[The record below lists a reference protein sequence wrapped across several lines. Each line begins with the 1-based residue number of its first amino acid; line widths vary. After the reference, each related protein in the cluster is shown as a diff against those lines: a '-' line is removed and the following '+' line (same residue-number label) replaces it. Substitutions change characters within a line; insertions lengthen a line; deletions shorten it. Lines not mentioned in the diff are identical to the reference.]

1 MRGRRVLRRRIAAI
15 EAHDRDDRSR
25 GRRWAAHPRTCAADR
40 PALVEAEAAMTAAY
54 GGRTK
59 LSGAARPVGTLL
71 AMASIAL
78 LILPF
83 FSTFGELL
91 TKAAMAAGF
100 DAWLGQWIAPLEGKL
115 VHGALAL
122 IGIPSAYDGSLL
134 YVGTGPGSL
143 ALYISWN
150 CVGWQ
155 TLLFLVVSMATGL
168 QGEYTL
174 RSRLETVALGVVG
187 IAILNILRITVV
199 AVVAYMFGQIPAV
212 IVHDYGS
219 VIATVV
225 FLMAFWAFAYNVVLE
240 RIGGDG
246 EDQSPEQG
254 SNAVA
259 SV

>member
-1 MRGRRVLRRRIAAI
+1 MTSMPFQA
-15 EAHDRDDRSR
+15 
-25 GRRWAAHPRTCAADR
+25 R
-40 PALVEAEAAMTAAY
+40 PS
-54 GGRTK
+54 
-59 LSGAARPVGTLL
+59 LSGSARPVGTLI
-71 AMASIAL
+71 AVGSIAL

-100 DAWLGQWIAPLEGKL
+100 DVWLGQWIAPIEGKL

-122 IGIPSAYDGSLL
+122 VGIPSAYDGSLL
-134 YVGTGPGSL
+134 YVGTGAGSL

-155 TLLFLVVSMATGL
+155 TVLFLLVSMATGL

-174 RSRLETVALGVVG
+174 RSRLETVVLGVLG
-187 IAILNILRITVV
+187 IAMLNILRITVV
-199 AVVAYMFGQIPAV
+199 ALVAYAFGQVPAV

-219 VIATVV
+219 VIATVA

-240 RIGGDG
+240 RTRDR
-246 EDQSPEQG
+246 DDASPEVG
-254 SNAVA
+254 TASANAGATVP
-259 SV
+259 S

>member
-1 MRGRRVLRRRIAAI
+1 MSSSFARQ
-15 EAHDRDDRSR
+15 S
-25 GRRWAAHPRTCAADR
+25 
-40 PALVEAEAAMTAAY
+40 
-54 GGRTK
+54 
-59 LSGAARPVGTLL
+59 LSGAARPIGTLI
-71 AMASIAL
+71 ATASIAL

-100 DAWLGQWIAPLEGKL
+100 DAWLGQWIAPVEGRL

-134 YVGTGPGSL
+134 YVGTGAGSL

-155 TLLFLVVSMATGL
+155 TVLFLLVSMATGL

-174 RSRLETVALGVVG
+174 RSRLETVA
-187 IAILNILRITVV
+187 R
-199 AVVAYMFGQIPAV
+199 
-212 IVHDYGS
+212 
-219 VIATVV
+219 VIATVA

-240 RIGGDG
+240 RIGGAS
-246 EDQSPEQG
+246 EDASPEQG
-254 SNAVA
+254 SNTSSAVA
-259 SV
+259 TVPS

>member
-1 MRGRRVLRRRIAAI
+1 VET
-15 EAHDRDDRSR
+15 EAFVS
-25 GRRWAAHPRTCAADR
+25 
-40 PALVEAEAAMTAAY
+40 AAY
-54 GGRTK
+54 ATRAT
-59 LSGAARPVGTLL
+59 LAGAARPIGTLI
-71 AMASIAL
+71 ATASIAL
-78 LILPF
+78 LIMPF

-100 DAWLGQWIAPLEGKL
+100 DAWLGQWIAPVEGKL

-134 YVGTGPGSL
+134 YVGTGAGSL

-155 TLLFLVVSMATGL
+155 TVLFLVVSMATGL

-174 RSRLETVALGVVG
+174 RSRLETVVLGVLG

-199 AVVAYMFGQIPAV
+199 AVVAYGFGQIPAV

-219 VIATVV
+219 VIATVA

-240 RIGGDG
+240 RTSGNG

-254 SNAVA
+254 SNAAMTVA
-259 SV
+259 TVPS

>member
-1 MRGRRVLRRRIAAI
+1 
-15 EAHDRDDRSR
+15 
-25 GRRWAAHPRTCAADR
+25 
-40 PALVEAEAAMTAAY
+40 VETAAAVTSAFAQQ
-54 GGRTK
+54 R
-59 LSGAARPVGTLL
+59 LSGVARPVGTLI
-71 AMASIAL
+71 AVGSIAL

-100 DAWLGQWIAPLEGKL
+100 DAWLGQWIAPVEGRL

-122 IGIPSAYDGSLL
+122 IGIQSAYDGSLL
-134 YVGTGPGSL
+134 YVGTGVGSL

-155 TLLFLVVSMATGL
+155 TVLFLVVSMATGL

-199 AVVAYMFGQIPAV
+199 AVVAYVFGQIPAV

-219 VIATVV
+219 VIATVA

-240 RIGGDG
+240 RIGGEVDEG
-246 EDQSPEQG
+246 SPEQG
-254 SNAVA
+254 SNAASIVA
-259 SV
+259 TVPS

>member
-1 MRGRRVLRRRIAAI
+1 
-15 EAHDRDDRSR
+15 
-25 GRRWAAHPRTCAADR
+25 
-40 PALVEAEAAMTAAY
+40 VEAEAAVSLAY
-54 GGRTK
+54 ATRAT
-59 LSGAARPVGTLL
+59 LSGAARPIGTLI
-71 AMASIAL
+71 AVGSIAL

-100 DAWLGQWIAPLEGKL
+100 DAWLGQWIAPVEGQL

-155 TLLFLVVSMATGL
+155 TVLFLLVSMATGL

-174 RSRLETVALGVVG
+174 RSRLETVTLGVLG
-187 IAILNILRITVV
+187 IAVLNIVRITVV
-199 AVVAYMFGQIPAV
+199 AVVAYLFGQLPAV

-219 VIATVV
+219 VIATVA
-225 FLMAFWAFAYNVVLE
+225 FLMAFWAFAYNVVLD
-240 RIGGDG
+240 RIGGD
-246 EDQSPEQG
+246 DSPDLG
-254 SNAVA
+254 SNGISGVA
-259 SV
+259 TVRA

>member
-1 MRGRRVLRRRIAAI
+1 
-15 EAHDRDDRSR
+15 
-25 GRRWAAHPRTCAADR
+25 
-40 PALVEAEAAMTAAY
+40 MTATYAA
-54 GGRTK
+54 RTP
-59 LSGAARPVGTLL
+59 LAGAARPVGTLI
-71 AMASIAL
+71 ATASIAL

-100 DAWLGQWIAPLEGKL
+100 DAWLGQWIAPIEGKL

-122 IGIPSAYDGSLL
+122 VGVPSAYDGSLL

-155 TLLFLVVSMATGL
+155 TVLFLLVSMATGL
-168 QGEYTL
+168 QGEFTL
-174 RSRLETVALGVVG
+174 RSRLETVALGVMG
-187 IAILNILRITVV
+187 IALLNVLRITVV
-199 AVVAYMFGQIPAV
+199 ALVAYAFGQVPAV

-219 VIATVV
+219 VIATVA

-240 RIGGDG
+240 RTRDS
-246 EDQSPEQG
+246 DDVSPEQG
-254 SNAVA
+254 AAGPDVMATVPS
-259 SV
+259 

>member
-1 MRGRRVLRRRIAAI
+1 MSSAFAQQR
-15 EAHDRDDRSR
+15 
-25 GRRWAAHPRTCAADR
+25 
-40 PALVEAEAAMTAAY
+40 
-54 GGRTK
+54 
-59 LSGAARPVGTLL
+59 LSGVARPVGTLI
-71 AMASIAL
+71 AVGSIAL

-100 DAWLGQWIAPLEGKL
+100 DAWLGQWIAPVEGRL

-122 IGIPSAYDGSLL
+122 IGIQSAYDGSLL
-134 YVGTGPGSL
+134 YVGTGAGSL

-155 TLLFLVVSMATGL
+155 TVLFLLVSMATGL

-174 RSRLETVALGVVG
+174 RSRLETVALGVLG
-187 IAILNILRITVV
+187 IAILNIVRITIV
-199 AVVAYMFGQIPAV
+199 AVVAYVFGQIPAV

-240 RIGGDG
+240 RIGGDVD
-246 EDQSPEQG
+246 EPPEKG
-254 SNAVA
+254 SNAAPAV
-259 SV
+259 STVPS

>member
-1 MRGRRVLRRRIAAI
+1 M
-15 EAHDRDDRSR
+15 
-25 GRRWAAHPRTCAADR
+25 
-40 PALVEAEAAMTAAY
+40 EAEAAVSSAYTARAS
-54 GGRTK
+54 
-59 LSGAARPVGTLL
+59 LSGAARPIGTLI
-71 AMASIAL
+71 AAASIAL

-100 DAWLGQWIAPLEGKL
+100 DAWLGQWIAPVEGRL

-122 IGIPSAYDGSLL
+122 IGIQSAYDGSLL
-134 YVGTGPGSL
+134 YVGTGAGSL

-155 TLLFLVVSMATGL
+155 TVLFLLVSMATGL

-174 RSRLETVALGVVG
+174 LSRLETLALGILG

-199 AVVAYMFGQIPAV
+199 AVVAYLFGQLPAV

-219 VIATVV
+219 IIATVA

-240 RIGGDG
+240 RIGGEPD
-246 EDQSPEQG
+246 DRSPEQG
-254 SNAVA
+254 SNHVAAVGTVP
-259 SV
+259 S

>member
-1 MRGRRVLRRRIAAI
+1 MTSAYAGR
-15 EAHDRDDRSR
+15 
-25 GRRWAAHPRTCAADR
+25 PT
-40 PALVEAEAAMTAAY
+40 
-54 GGRTK
+54 
-59 LSGAARPVGTLL
+59 LSGAARPVGTLI
-71 AMASIAL
+71 ATASIAL

-91 TKAAMAAGF
+91 TKGAMAAGF
-100 DAWLGQWIAPLEGKL
+100 DAWLGQWIAPAEGKL

-134 YVGTGPGSL
+134 FVGSGPGSL

-155 TLLFLVVSMATGL
+155 TVLFLLVSMATGL

-174 RSRLETVALGVVG
+174 RSRLETVALGVLG
-187 IAILNILRITVV
+187 IAMLNILRITVV
-199 AVVAYMFGQIPAV
+199 AVVAYLFGQLPAV

-225 FLMAFWAFAYNVVLE
+225 FLMAFWGFAYNVVLE
-240 RIGGDG
+240 RTG
-246 EDQSPEQG
+246 EPSPEQG
-254 SNAVA
+254 SNGAAAVA
-259 SV
+259 TVPS

>member
-1 MRGRRVLRRRIAAI
+1 
-15 EAHDRDDRSR
+15 
-25 GRRWAAHPRTCAADR
+25 
-40 PALVEAEAAMTAAY
+40 VEAEAAVSSAY
-54 GGRTK
+54 ATRHK
-59 LSGAARPVGTLL
+59 LAGAARPVGTLI
-71 AMASIAL
+71 ATASIAL

-100 DAWLGQWIAPLEGKL
+100 DAWLGQWIAPVEGKL

-155 TLLFLVVSMATGL
+155 TVLFLLVSMATGL

-174 RSRLETVALGVVG
+174 RSRLETVALGVIG
-187 IAILNILRITVV
+187 IAMLNILRITVV
-199 AVVAYMFGQIPAV
+199 ALVAYAFGQLPAV

-219 VIATVV
+219 VLATVA

-240 RIGGDG
+240 RIEYRDAA
-246 EDQSPEQG
+246 SPEQG
-254 SNAVA
+254 AA
-259 SV
+259 SADGLATVPS

>member
-1 MRGRRVLRRRIAAI
+1 MTSAFGA
-15 EAHDRDDRSR
+15 
-25 GRRWAAHPRTCAADR
+25 
-40 PALVEAEAAMTAAY
+40 PA
-54 GGRTK
+54 R
-59 LSGAARPVGTLL
+59 LSGAARPVGTLI
-71 AMASIAL
+71 AVGSIAL

-100 DAWLGQWIAPLEGKL
+100 DAWLGQWIAPVEGRL

-155 TLLFLVVSMATGL
+155 TVLFLLVSMATGL

-174 RSRLETVALGVVG
+174 RSRLETVVLGVIG
-187 IAILNILRITVV
+187 IAMLNILRITVV
-199 AVVAYMFGQIPAV
+199 AVVAYAFGQLPAV

-219 VIATVV
+219 VIATVI

-240 RIGGDG
+240 RITGDAEEG
-246 EDQSPEQG
+246 QSPEQG
-254 SNAVA
+254 SKATPAVA
-259 SV
+259 TVPS

>member
-1 MRGRRVLRRRIAAI
+1 M
-15 EAHDRDDRSR
+15 
-25 GRRWAAHPRTCAADR
+25 
-40 PALVEAEAAMTAAY
+40 VEAEAAVSSAFAQQ
-54 GGRTK
+54 R
-59 LSGAARPVGTLL
+59 LSGVARPVGTLI
-71 AMASIAL
+71 AVGSIAL

-100 DAWLGQWIAPLEGKL
+100 DAWLGQWIAPVEGRL

-122 IGIPSAYDGSLL
+122 IGIQSAHDGSLL
-134 YVGTGPGSL
+134 YVGTGAGSL

-155 TLLFLVVSMATGL
+155 TVLFLLVSMATGL

-174 RSRLETVALGVVG
+174 RSRLETVVLGVLG

-199 AVVAYMFGQIPAV
+199 AVVAYVFGQIPAV

-219 VIATVV
+219 VIATVA

-246 EDQSPEQG
+246 ENQSPEQG
-254 SNAVA
+254 SNARTTVATVA
-259 SV
+259 S

>member
-1 MRGRRVLRRRIAAI
+1 V
-15 EAHDRDDRSR
+15 SS
-25 GRRWAAHPRTCAADR
+25 
-40 PALVEAEAAMTAAY
+40 AY
-54 GGRTK
+54 KARAS
-59 LSGAARPVGTLL
+59 LAGAARPIGTLI
-71 AMASIAL
+71 ATASIAL

-100 DAWLGQWIAPLEGKL
+100 DAWLGQWIAPVEGRL

-134 YVGTGPGSL
+134 YVGTGAGSL

-155 TLLFLVVSMATGL
+155 TLLFLGVSMATGL
-168 QGEYTL
+168 QGEYTR
-174 RSRLETVALGVVG
+174 RSRLETVVLGVIG
-187 IAILNILRITVV
+187 IAMLNILRITVV
-199 AVVAYMFGQIPAV
+199 ALVAYAFGQVPAV

-219 VIATVV
+219 VIATVA

-240 RIGGDG
+240 RTRDR
-246 EDQSPEQG
+246 DDTSPDEG
-254 SNAVA
+254 TASASGVA
-259 SV
+259 TVSS

>member
-1 MRGRRVLRRRIAAI
+1 M
-15 EAHDRDDRSR
+15 
-25 GRRWAAHPRTCAADR
+25 
-40 PALVEAEAAMTAAY
+40 EAEAAVSSPYAA
-54 GGRTK
+54 RTR
-59 LSGAARPVGTLL
+59 LSGAARPVGTLI
-71 AMASIAL
+71 ATASIAL

-100 DAWLGQWIAPLEGKL
+100 DAWLGQWIAPVEGKL

-122 IGIPSAYDGSLL
+122 IGIPSAYNGSLL
-134 YVGTGPGSL
+134 YIGTGTGSL

-155 TLLFLVVSMATGL
+155 TVLFLLVSMATGL

-174 RSRLETVALGVVG
+174 RSRLETVALGVLG
-187 IAILNILRITVV
+187 IAMLNVLRITVV
-199 AVVAYMFGQIPAV
+199 AVVAYLFGQLPAV

-219 VIATVV
+219 VIATVA

-240 RIGGDG
+240 RIGGDP
-246 EDQSPEQG
+246 EDRSPEQG
-254 SNAVA
+254 SNAALSVA
-259 SV
+259 TVRP

>member
-1 MRGRRVLRRRIAAI
+1 
-15 EAHDRDDRSR
+15 
-25 GRRWAAHPRTCAADR
+25 
-40 PALVEAEAAMTAAY
+40 MTSAY
-54 GGRTK
+54 GARAT
-59 LSGAARPVGTLL
+59 LSGAGRPIGTLI
-71 AMASIAL
+71 AVGSIAL

-100 DAWLGQWIAPLEGKL
+100 DAWLGQWIAPIEGKL

-134 YVGTGPGSL
+134 YVGTGAGSL

-155 TLLFLVVSMATGL
+155 TVLFLLVSMATGL
-168 QGEYTL
+168 QGEYTR
-174 RSRLETVALGVVG
+174 RSRLEVLALGVIG
-187 IAILNILRITVV
+187 IAMLNVVRITVV
-199 AVVAYMFGQIPAV
+199 AMVAYFFGQLPAV

-219 VIATVV
+219 VIATVA

-240 RIGGDG
+240 RIGSDRDGASPDG
-246 EDQSPEQG
+246 EPSSPDQG
-254 SNAVA
+254 SSATNALSTVR
-259 SV
+259 S

>member
-1 MRGRRVLRRRIAAI
+1 MSSAY
-15 EAHDRDDRSR
+15 
-25 GRRWAAHPRTCAADR
+25 RTR
-40 PALVEAEAAMTAAY
+40 Q
-54 GGRTK
+54 G
-59 LSGAARPVGTLL
+59 LSGVARPVGTVI
-71 AMASIAL
+71 ATASIAL

-100 DAWLGQWIAPLEGKL
+100 DVWLGQWIAPIEGKL

-122 IGIPSAYDGSLL
+122 IGIPSAYDRSVL

-155 TLLFLVVSMATGL
+155 TVLFLLVSMATGL

-174 RSRLETVALGVVG
+174 RSRLETVALGVIG

-199 AVVAYMFGQIPAV
+199 ALVAYAFGQVPAV

-219 VIATVV
+219 VIATVA

-240 RIGGDG
+240 RTRDR
-246 EDQSPEQG
+246 DDASPEEG
-254 SNAVA
+254 TA
-259 SV
+259 SANVGATVQS